1 MLRKIYKSATDTD
14 LHRFFLFYL
23 RLSLKSVA
31 KKKKRTSVI
40 NSTSFLLLQ
49 HIKLLMWQ
57 RIQTVFLSLVVLSML
72 SSLFLPIWVS
82 EDSMSDVS
90 RSLYPLHYTTIEGDS
105 RITTY
110 FPYCATAILMLAAA
124 TIAIMEIRRYDDRI
138 VQIKMGTL
146 NSLILAGVMIS
157 AAVFANQLA
166 KLSPGGWKYGLGLYL
181 PFIGVTFNWLAIRF
195 IRKDEKTVRD
205 SDRIR

>member
-1 MLRKIYKSATDTD
+1 
-14 LHRFFLFYL
+14 
-23 RLSLKSVA
+23 
-31 KKKKRTSVI
+31 
-40 NSTSFLLLQ
+40 
-49 HIKLLMWQ
+49 MWQ
-57 RIQTVFLSLVVLSML
+57 RIQTVFLSLVVISMV

-82 EDSMSDVS
+82 EDPMSDIT
-90 RSLYPLHYTTIEGDS
+90 RSLYPLHYTTIEGDN

-110 FPYCATAILMLAAA
+110 FPYCVTAILMLAAA
-124 TIAIMEIRRYDDRI
+124 TIAIMEIRRYDDRM

-157 AAVFANQLA
+157 AVVFANQLA
-166 KLSPGGWKYGLGLYL
+166 KLSPGGWKYGLSLYL
-181 PFIGVTFNWLAIRF
+181 PFVGVTFNWLAIRF